1 MDFRWQSGCGGV
13 TVVVGLCL
21 VVDLVV
27 VRCGG
32 VTVPSKPGGEHYPK
46 VEHLRYNNNNN
57 TSRPLT
63 PSPRPVLPVSVPL
76 TAHDDFHELF
86 WPNTQP
92 RDTPVTTGL

>member
-32 VTVPSKPGGEHYPK
+32 VAVPSNLRGEHYPK

-57 TSRPLT
+57 INNNKPSPHAF
-63 PSPRPVLPVSVPL
+63 PSPRPARVGAAAP
-76 TAHDDFHELF
+76 HDDSHELF
-86 WPNTQP
+86 GKTHNLV
-92 RDTPVTTGL
+92 TPP